1 MQSSDQMV
9 PFSGAFVAILVTSV
23 VLILPAEVQTAVN
36 KESEEEGQKMEVG
49 LPSIQQNFASIAGS
63 RPSQKGRCLLT
74 RCALL
79 ASTPQSKRQVGSILF
94 PPAST
99 D

>member
-1 MQSSDQMV
+1 MV

-49 LPSIQQNFASIAGS
+49 LPSIQQN
-63 RPSQKGRCLLT
+63 
-74 RCALL
+74 L
-79 ASTPQSKRQVGSILF
+79 ANIVRLH
-94 PPAST
+94 
-99 D
+99 

>member
-36 KESEEEGQKMEVG
+36 KESEEEEQKMEAG
-49 LPSIQQNFASIAGS
+49 LQIIQQNFA
-63 RPSQKGRCLLT
+63 
-74 RCALL
+74 
-79 ASTPQSKRQVGSILF
+79 
-94 PPAST
+94 
-99 D
+99 

>member
-49 LPSIQQNFASIAGS
+49 LPTIQQNFAYIARLLLEADPPKKGGACWHVVPYWLALHS
-63 RPSQKGRCLLT
+63 LKGR
-74 RCALL
+74 
-79 ASTPQSKRQVGSILF
+79 
-94 PPAST
+94 
-99 D
+99 

>member
-9 PFSGAFVAILVTSV
+9 PFSGALVAILVTSV

-49 LPSIQQNFASIAGS
+49 LRSIQQNFAYSPRLLQEAD
-63 RPSQKGRCLLT
+63 PPKKGGAC
-74 RCALL
+74 
-79 ASTPQSKRQVGSILF
+79 
-94 PPAST
+94 
-99 D
+99 

>member
-36 KESEEEGQKMEVG
+36 KESGEKEHKMEVG
-49 LPSIQQNFASIAGS
+49 LRSIQQNFA
-63 RPSQKGRCLLT
+63 
-74 RCALL
+74 
-79 ASTPQSKRQVGSILF
+79 
-94 PPAST
+94 
-99 D
+99 